1 MRVRWKHQ
9 PIKAIEFTNIQK
21 IEEELNLLGI
31 EIIEKEYFNDKII
44 LHLKRKKTVHKIL
57 INKPGYIILEGEDIW
72 FSPERMFNRQ
82 FDIITEPDDRI
93 DIAGTECEV
102 RYNLTG
108 ATIKLNN
115 EIDIEAENIDDF
127 ANEISSVIEEWS
139 RIDALY

>member
-1 MRVRWKHQ
+1 MRIRWKHQ
-9 PIKAIEFTNIQK
+9 PIKAIEFTDMQK
-21 IEEELNLLGI
+21 LEEELNLEGI
-31 EIIEKEYFNDKII
+31 EIIEKEYFDDNII
-44 LHLKRKKTVHKIL
+44 LNLKQKKMLHKIL
-57 INKPGYIILEGEDIW
+57 VREPGYIILEGKEIW

-82 FDIITEPDDRI
+82 FDIITELDDRI

-102 RYNLTG
+102 RYNLAG

>member
-1 MRVRWKHQ
+1 MRIRWKHQ
-9 PIKAIEFTNIQK
+9 PIKAIEFTDMQK
-21 IEEELNLLGI
+21 LEEELNLEGI
-31 EIIEKEYFNDKII
+31 EIIEKEYFDDNII
-44 LHLKRKKTVHKIL
+44 LNLKQKKTLHKIL
-57 INKPGYIILEGEDIW
+57 VREPGYIILEGKEIW
-72 FSPERMFNRQ
+72 FSPERMFKRQ